1 MCLIYYLI
9 SVIPVFAFY
18 FKMRI
23 IPAPLLEIIMSTLTL
38 QDIQKMSELSK
49 LELPA
54 EKIPAITNSLE
65 NILTLVEKMNA
76 IDTSQV
82 EPLAHPFNAT
92 QPLRM
97 DVVTEKNQRD
107 LFQQNAP
114 SVESGL
120 YIVPKFVEAE

>member
-1 MCLIYYLI
+1 
-9 SVIPVFAFY
+9 
-18 FKMRI
+18 
-23 IPAPLLEIIMSTLTL
+23 MSTLTP
-38 QDIQKMSELSK
+38 QDIQKITELSK

-65 NILTLVEKMNA
+65 NILKLVEKMNA
-76 IDTSQV
+76 VDTGQV
-82 EPLAHPFNAT
+82 EPLAHPFDAT
-92 QPLRM
+92 QPLRA

-120 YIVPKFVEAE
+120 YIVPKFVESE